1 MSQKVETKEPEK
13 FQLDVLNVSQTSQI
27 QYGLRNE
34 DYTRYRHYCSK
45 RLLVIRRQ
53 LKKIYGKKSVL
64 NKITDAKQI
73 NDQRYL
79 LITLLKA
86 ERAWAYAM
94 DLKREFEQGGD
105 SRLSFHINRRFDK
118 ASKHATELESY
129 SRQVGDNYTIIE
141 SQAYAAWMK
150 SSYLIVR
157 KQWTEAYES
166 ITIAKTIYEELSKS
180 GHHSQR
186 DLYLK
191 RVEDSEP
198 IIRFCLYN
206 LRGLEKKEGE
216 SQTIKVKSET
226 LDSIKTQLGEILIKR
241 ETTQLPMQF
250 ISWKSKVIQVVD
262 EKLREKLAVFDAYR
276 KENESKLPT
285 NVQNI
290 DIESTTTN
298 LSDIFSIYD
307 KLVSL
312 LISCELI
319 VKTDVNNLIR
329 INSKNKTV
337 KSEIEEAVQRNL
349 LAYIMYHKMK
359 YLYDRNQILIKLFQK
374 AIDGEKVNSQVI
386 KKKKKISLK
395 DLVRLSTHQIRVFTL
410 LAESRDTDT
419 NKETAKDYD
428 AQIILLKSFRLFYI
442 ALCLCATQ
450 KFSETVALLDRVL
463 VNIQNVKKV
472 NSKSS
477 DIQSEINTLET
488 NIKKQRS
495 QIHANSFIQ
504 QLTQNEELKNQMSSL
519 SLNQQNNEKSKDLL
533 SGLDSFDTSFIA
545 EKKLVSLSAPLQPIT
560 AKPLFFDIAFN
571 SCTFPS
577 LESRKKASTSQQQ
590 QQQQPT
596 ESKGFFGSFWGKK

>member
-1 MSQKVETKEPEK
+1 MSKVEEKEQEK

-27 QYGLRNE
+27 QFGLRNE

-45 RLLVIRRQ
+45 RLLVVRRQ

-64 NKITDAKQI
+64 NKISDPKQI

-79 LITLLKA
+79 VITLLKA

-105 SRLSFHINRRFDK
+105 SRLNFHIIRRLDK
-118 ASKHATELESY
+118 ASKHADQLESY
-129 SRQVGDNYTIIE
+129 CKQVADNLTIIE

-150 SSYLIVR
+150 SSFLIVK
-157 KQWTEAYES
+157 KQWNEALEA
-166 ITIAKTIYEELSKS
+166 ITISKTIYEELAKS

-186 DLYLK
+186 DLYNK

-198 IIRFCLYN
+198 VIRFCKYN
-206 LRGLEKKEGE
+206 LRGLQKKEGE
-216 SQTIKVKSET
+216 QQSIQVQSET
-226 LDSIKTQLGEILIKR
+226 LDSIKVQLGEILIKR

-250 ISWKSKVIQVVD
+250 ITWKSKVIEVTD
-262 EKLREKLAVFDAYR
+262 EKLREKLVLFDSFK

-285 NVQNI
+285 NVQTI
-290 DIESTTTN
+290 DFEKTTN
-298 LSDIFSIYD
+298 LPDIFAIYD
-307 KLVSL
+307 KLVSF
-312 LISCELI
+312 LINCELI

-329 INSKNKTV
+329 INTKNKTV
-337 KSEIEEAVQRNL
+337 KTEIEEAVQRNL
-349 LAYIMYHKMK
+349 LAFIMYHKMK
-359 YLYDRNQILIKLFQK
+359 YLYDRNQILIQLFQK

-395 DLVRLSTHQIRVFTL
+395 DLVRLSTHQIRVFTC
-410 LAESRDTDT
+410 LADSRDTDT
-419 NKETAKDYD
+419 VKESAKDYD

-442 ALCLCATQ
+442 ALCLCQNQ

-463 VNIQNVKKV
+463 ANIQNVKKI
-472 NSKSS
+472 NSKSPN
-477 DIQSEINTLET
+477 IQAEISSLES

-504 QLTQNEELKNQMSSL
+504 QLTQNEELKSQMSTL
-519 SLNQQNNEKSKDLL
+519 SLNQQNNNTEKSKDLL

-545 EKKLVSLSAPLQPIT
+545 EKKFVSLTAPIQPIT

-577 LESRKKASTSQQQ
+577 LESRKASSSSSSSSQPQG
-590 QQQQPT
+590 